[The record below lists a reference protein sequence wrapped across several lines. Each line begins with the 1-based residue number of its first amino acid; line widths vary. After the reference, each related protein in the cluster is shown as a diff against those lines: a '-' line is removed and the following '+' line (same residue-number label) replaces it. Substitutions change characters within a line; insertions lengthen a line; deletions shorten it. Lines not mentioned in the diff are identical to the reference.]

1 VAVAAGAVFAVAF
14 HVVLLGQGRNV
25 GGVSAQLPEAL
36 QYDLGAAV
44 VSFDLALNFDLL
56 SLQLADVADTLQIAR
71 KYDDGERANTEV
83 FSEVEEMYAAVAELH
98 LQNFPCDA
106 AVRANVFL
114 GVCKRN
120 TRRGSGRGEGVR
132 KDQHQENESS
142 TESMHSLGGIPIL
155 GGSPANPTSM

>member
-1 VAVAAGAVFAVAF
+1 
-14 HVVLLGQGRNV
+14 V

-71 KYDDGERANTEV
+71 KHDDGERANAEV
-83 FSEVEEMYAAVAELH
+83 FAEVEEMYAAVAELH
-98 LQNFPCDA
+98 LKNFPRDA
-106 AVRANVFL
+106 AVGANVFL
-114 GVCKRN
+114 GVGEGN
-120 TRRGSGRGEGVR
+120 TRRGGGREGVR

-142 TESMHSLGGIPIL
+142 AESMHSLGGIPIL
-155 GGSPANPTSM
+155 GGSAANPTSM

>member
-1 VAVAAGAVFAVAF
+1 
-14 HVVLLGQGRNV
+14 V

-56 SLQLADVADTLQIAR
+56 SSQLADVADTLQIAR
-71 KYDDGERANTEV
+71 KHDDRKWANAVV
-83 FSEVEEMYAAVAELH
+83 FAKVEEMYAAVAELH
-98 LQNFPCDA
+98 LQNFPGDT
-106 AVRANVFL
+106 AVGANVFL

-120 TRRGSGRGEGVR
+120 TRRGGGRGQGVR
-132 KDQHQENESS
+132 KDQHQENKSS
-142 TESMHSLGGIPIL
+142 AESMHSLGGIPIL